1 MARVGPVFE
10 TIVGVADL
18 DAAERYWNELGYQ
31 RVATGT
37 LTADDAQTLYGWP
50 SAAQVLRLQNGAH
63 DRYSLVRLVN
73 WDRLRPGRPA
83 DFTCISYGMRWS
95 AALVDGVVDLFDSFK
110 EGEAAGEGWKVND
123 LVRGWMGPEDSTPSF
138 FRRPIVMR
146 EFLVTGPE
154 TRQVFFGRTGF
165 TRPGYGHTYPGSP
178 RGVGPF
184 THHGVVLPLDST
196 LAWFTEVLGFER
208 VASHDLH
215 DGRPGART
223 HLELRPGQ
231 RLLYTR
237 LSAPGYSEGQL
248 FTFQPYYVAPD
259 ARAVCRPGAQ
269 GITWHS
275 FRTTDLDGVVA
286 DSRAFGCA
294 VGERRVNEFGE
305 ESVLVTTPE
314 GLAWSVIATT

>member
-1 MARVGPVFE
+1 MGRVGPVYE
-10 TIVGVADL
+10 AIIGVADL
-18 DAAERYWNELGYQ
+18 AAAERYWNELGYQ
-31 RVATGT
+31 RIAAGR
-37 LTADDAQTLYGWP
+37 LTADDGQALYGWP
-50 SAAQVLRLQNGAH
+50 SAAQVLRLQNGGH
-63 DRYSLVRLVN
+63 DRYSLVRLVH
-73 WDRLRPGRPA
+73 WDRLRTGRPA

-95 AALVDGVVDLFDSFK
+95 VALVDGVVDLFDSFK

-165 TRPGYGHTYPGSP
+165 TRPGYGHTYPSSP

-184 THHGVVLPLDST
+184 THHGVVLPIEASLD
-196 LAWFTEVLGFER
+196 WFTGVLGYER
-208 VASHDLH
+208 IGSHDLH
-215 DGRPGART
+215 DGRPGARI

-237 LSAPGYSEGQL
+237 LAAPGEIEGQL
-248 FTFQPYYVAPD
+248 FTFQPYYLAPD
-259 ARAVCRPGAQ
+259 ARAVCLPGAP

-294 VGERRVNEFGE
+294 VGERRLNEFGE